1 MAAQS
6 NIYKASINRSVSGFF
21 DIVIGF
27 LDIGI

>member
-6 NIYKASINRSVSGFF
+6 NIHKASINRSVSGFF